1 MLKTWGIYLGALISA
16 FIFFIF
22 YKMWVA
28 WFILVVLLSLPV
40 LSFLLCLFATY
51 STSFFSK
58 APVSIHIGT
67 EAYID
72 LTIEGIATYFS
83 FFKIKTSYTDYMG
96 DRSENI
102 SVVIHDNGL
111 ARIPVDTA
119 HCGAYSYRITKLYI
133 YDILGFFHM
142 TRRIDKEYPVIVK
155 PIASMPAYIPDVY
168 GFRAKN
174 LRKSNQPVSE
184 IYDIRDYQPGDSV
197 KTIHWKISAKKDK
210 LLVKEALEEFGG
222 HSRLL
227 LKFSDDRDKLDLH
240 LGQILFTSNFL
251 LDHEIPHK
259 IRVIP
264 PNRTEISFDI
274 ETETDQILAF
284 AKILRM
290 KVPKGDS
297 NAT

>member
-28 WFILVVLLSLPV
+28 WFILVILWSLPV
-40 LSFLLCLFATY
+40 ISFLLCLFATY
-51 STSFFSK
+51 STNFYSE
-58 APVSIHIGT
+58 APTNVHVGT
-67 EAYID
+67 ESYID
-72 LTIEGIATYFS
+72 LTIEGISTYFS
-83 FFKIKTSYTDYMG
+83 FFKIKSACTDFMG
-96 DRSENI
+96 DRTENI
-102 SVVIHDNGL
+102 LVVIHDKGL
-111 ARIPVDTA
+111 AKIPVDTT
-119 HCGAYSYRITKLYI
+119 HCGAYSYKITKLYI

-142 TRRIDKEYPVIVK
+142 TRKIGKEYQILVN
-155 PIASMPAYIPDVY
+155 PIPSMPAYIPDVY

-174 LRKSNQPVSE
+174 LRKSKQPVSE
-184 IYDIRDYQPGDSV
+184 IYDIRDYQPGDPV

-227 LKFSDDRDKLDLH
+227 LKFSEDRDKLDLH

-251 LDHEIPHK
+251 LDHDIPHK

-274 ETETDQILAF
+274 ETATDQLIAF
-284 AKILRM
+284 GKILHL

-297 NAT
+297 DAT